1 MTQPKRI
8 KLSREKGWRLP
19 SNAVKVD
26 RTTAFGN
33 PYRIGEPVD
42 MKQVNRWGWNF
53 SPEGKRVVCRDA
65 AEAVSR
71 FCHCLHWDEAIHGYV
86 REKLAGKDLACWCDL
101 DRPCHADILLAIA
114 NSDPEAIL
122 KLHNAIDAA
131 IMADAAAV
139 SDQ

>member
-1 MTQPKRI
+1 MPQRI
-8 KLSREKGWRLP
+8 QLSRAKGWRLP
-19 SNAVKVD
+19 ANAAKVD
-26 RTTAFGN
+26 RTTVFGN
-33 PYRIGEPVD
+33 PYRIGEPLD
-42 MKQVNRWGWNF
+42 MKQALRWGWNI
-53 SPEGKRVVCRDA
+53 SPEGRKVVCKDA
-65 AEAVSR
+65 TEAVAR

-131 IMADAAAV
+131 IFAEASAALA
-139 SDQ
+139 